1 MTASVICFKTFLYI
15 EKFSKL
21 FRFENSLLKFLII
34 TMERDKIMP
43 LRITDFQNNFQN
55 FRIIYTC
62 ITKKFDILILYFEE
76 YSLEFLITTLKFS
89 EIFRVFNTTFLYG
102 RWNIFN
108 QTNNQYSIQNS
119 EMNIIVDS

>member
-1 MTASVICFKTFLYI
+1 
-15 EKFSKL
+15 
-21 FRFENSLLKFLII
+21 
-34 TMERDKIMP
+34 MERDKIMP

-55 FRIIYTC
+55 FWIIYTC